1 MENNKK
7 DTVKIVNSEVKEIAV
22 DVATG
27 EVSEDNLKVE
37 QFFECVVSHMRGSS
51 QNDSYY
57 RFVFKL
63 YTKDDFELPITF
75 QLLAD
80 EVANVN
86 LSSDNILKKIP
97 VNTSRKFNLKG
108 CFYLGKNEDDSV
120 YIMALINL
128 PGDVYKAVRFNRNQN
143 SFVSKCFKMN
153 KELYLTSIAL
163 EDGNRV
169 SKKNVLQFSKSKTK
183 SIDDLYNE
191 FIE

>member
-7 DTVKIVNSEVKEIAV
+7 DTVKVVNSEVKETVV

-86 LSSDNILKKIP
+86 LSSDNILKK
-97 VNTSRKFNLKG
+97 K
-108 CFYLGKNEDDSV
+108 
-120 YIMALINL
+120 
-128 PGDVYKAVRFNRNQN
+128 
-143 SFVSKCFKMN
+143 
-153 KELYLTSIAL
+153 
-163 EDGNRV
+163 
-169 SKKNVLQFSKSKTK
+169 
-183 SIDDLYNE
+183 
-191 FIE
+191 